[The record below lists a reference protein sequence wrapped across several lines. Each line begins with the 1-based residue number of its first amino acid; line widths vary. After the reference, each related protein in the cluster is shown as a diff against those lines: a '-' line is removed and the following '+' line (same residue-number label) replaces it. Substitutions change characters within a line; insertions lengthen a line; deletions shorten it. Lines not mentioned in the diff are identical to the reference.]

1 MVHYI
6 NKLVKKIPPVFYLFA
21 VILLLFVVNSQYV
34 AYPDEFVNILG
45 GKFILEGKIP
55 YRDFFD
61 HHLPGAWY
69 LSALILLFSFGSFVK
84 FRFLWG
90 VVQFL
95 ILFFVGRFIQKR
107 NKELFSFYLGFF
119 LIYPIITMYYW
130 THLFIADGIA
140 FLFFSSLLWMLLVE
154 SYQKETKLRTAI
166 YLSLANFI
174 FVFSSLTYIYIALLF
189 YVWIGILLI
198 KSLGSHSRTFDKLS
212 VNSGGNPVK
221 NILLFIIISVV
232 PYLLYGLYLLISNS
246 WREFYISNFV
256 YNTTLYISVPNYTM
270 GHFFNPFKFALTII
284 YNFFQ
289 SYIPLLVRIKE
300 FNLYFPV
307 DLVLALST
315 FLLAVFLLKEKP
327 LFGILYFLIL
337 SFSAPRSNLMKI
349 GETDYQSGLFI
360 AIGTI
365 SFFFLL
371 WRYKYIQFVFEP
383 LEIIR
388 KFLVAL
394 VVLYGIFAG
403 LFLVQNSYNKFY
415 LRHTQKMPSIY
426 DHAPTALFINEVLGK
441 GDYYWVGPYEPQ
453 EEFFVKQAMLPGK
466 FPTLLPQFRESEYF
480 SSKFIEQFEAHM
492 PKIIMYK
499 HEASIFG
506 TPAMEFGK
514 FFTDWM
520 EGRYISIENI
530 KGTTVLKS
538 PETFTMR
545 SDIYLLKS
553 EKDIL
558 MKKMSEKGY
567 VEIK

>member
-1 MVHYI
+1 MFHYI
-6 NKLVKKIPPVFYLFA
+6 NKLVKKIPPVYYFFA
-21 VILLLFVVNSQYV
+21 VIFLLFTVNSQYI

-45 GKFILEGKIP
+45 GKFILEGKVP
-55 YRDFFD
+55 YREFFD

-107 NKELFSFYLGFF
+107 NKEAFSFYLGFF

-140 FLFFSSLLWMLLVE
+140 FLFFSSILWMLIVE

-166 YLSLANFI
+166 RLSLVNFL

-189 YVWIGILLI
+189 YAWIVVLLLRT
-198 KSLGSHSRTFDKLS
+198 KQRWGSIIRFCLISATPY
-212 VNSGGNPVK
+212 VVYGVY
-221 NILLFIIISVV
+221 LF
-232 PYLLYGLYLLISNS
+232 LSNS
-246 WREFYISNFV
+246 WREFYMSNIV
-256 YNTTLYISVPNYTM
+256 YNTTLYMHVPNYTM
-270 GHFFNPFKFALTII
+270 GRYFNPIKFALTVI
-284 YNFFQ
+284 YNFYDT
-289 SYIPLLVRIKE
+289 YIQLLVRIKE

-315 FLLAVFLLKEKP
+315 FLLFVFLLKELP
-327 LFGILYFLIL
+327 LIGILYFFVL

-360 AIGTI
+360 AIGTL
-365 SFFFLL
+365 SFFILL
-371 WRYKYIQFVFEP
+371 WRYKYIKFSFEP
-383 LEIIR
+383 LETVR
-388 KFLVAL
+388 KFLVAM
-394 VVLYGIFAG
+394 VVLYGLFAG
-403 LFLVQNSYNKFY
+403 LFLVQNFYNKFY

-426 DHAPTALFINEVLGK
+426 DHAPTALFINEVLEK

-453 EEFFVKQAMLPGK
+453 EEFFVRQARLPGK

-506 TPAMEFGK
+506 TPALEFGK

-520 EGRYISIENI
+520 EGKYLSIENI
-530 KGTTVLKS
+530 KGVTVLKS

-545 SDIYLLKS
+545 SDIYLLNS
-553 EKDIL
+553 EKENL
-558 MKKMSEKGY
+558 LKKMVEMGY
-567 VEIK
+567 IELAQD

>member
-1 MVHYI
+1 MFHYI
-6 NKLVKKIPPVFYLFA
+6 NKLVKKISPLYYLFA
-21 VILLLFVVNSQYV
+21 VIFLLFSINSQYV

-45 GKFILEGKIP
+45 GKFILEGKVP

-189 YVWIGILLI
+189 YVWI
-198 KSLGSHSRTFDKLS
+198 T
-212 VNSGGNPVK
+212 V
-221 NILLFIIISVV
+221 LLFKTKPKWGEIVRFCLVSAT
-232 PYLLYGLYLLISNS
+232 PYVLYGLYLLISNS
-246 WREFYISNFV
+246 WKEFYISNVV
-256 YNTTLYISVPNYTM
+256 YNTTLYMRIPNYTP
-270 GHFFNPFKFALTII
+270 GRFFNPIKFALTVI
-284 YNFFQ
+284 YNFYDT
-289 SYIPLLVRIKE
+289 YIQLLVRIKE

-315 FLLAVFLLKEKP
+315 FLLFVFLLKELP
-327 LFGILYFLIL
+327 LIGILYFFVL

-360 AIGTI
+360 AIGTL
-365 SFFFLL
+365 SFFILL
-371 WRYKYIQFVFEP
+371 WRYKYIKFAFEP
-383 LEIIR
+383 LETVR
-388 KFLVAL
+388 KFLIAL
-394 VVLYGIFAG
+394 VVLYGIFAS
-403 LFLVQNSYNKFY
+403 LFLVQNFYNKFY

-426 DHAPTALFINEVLGK
+426 DHAPTALFINEILGE

-453 EEFFVKQAMLPGK
+453 EEFFVKEAKLPGK
-466 FPTLLPQFRESEYF
+466 FPTLLPQFRENEYF
-480 SSKFIEQFEAHM
+480 SSKFIEQFETNM

-520 EGRYISIENI
+520 EGKYVSLEHI
-530 KGTTVLKS
+530 KGLTVLKS

-545 SDIYLLKS
+545 TDVYLLKS
-553 EKDIL
+553 EKDTL
-558 MKKMSEKGY
+558 LQRLTEKGY
-567 VEIK
+567 IEKK